1 MYAAIEG
8 NFRIDTL
15 PLECGQILKQVNIR
29 YHILGDIG
37 RNADKVVWICHAF
50 TANSN
55 PAEWWPGIVGEGK
68 YFDPD
73 KTPVVCANILGSCY
87 GSTGPKSV
95 NPETNQPYLRNF
107 PLVTFR
113 DVVRAHNL
121 LRIHLGINRIW
132 MLIGGS
138 VGGYQAMEWECMFPG
153 TTQHL
158 VLIATAA
165 ISSPWVKA
173 FSQSQRLALL
183 ADQSFVNLEVDGG
196 RAGLVAARSIA
207 LLSYRGRSS
216 YNITQQDTCAS
227 RLEGYRACTYQTYQG
242 EKLANRFDA
251 YSYYTLSL
259 MLDSHNMGRSRAGA
273 CEALASLRVNTLVVG
288 IDSDILFPVEEQIFL
303 ARHIPKARYVEIHSD
318 FCHDGFLIEN
328 EQLSSAVSSYLSCFG
343 EVV

>member
-1 MYAAIEG
+1 MYTTFEG
-8 NFRIDTL
+8 NFSIDLL
-15 PLECGQILKQVNIR
+15 PLENGQFLRQVNIR

-37 RNADKVVWICHAF
+37 RNADRVVWICHAF

-68 YFDPD
+68 LFDPQR
-73 KTPVVCANILGSCY
+73 TTVVCANILGSCY

-121 LRIHLGINRIW
+121 LRQHLGIAKIW

-165 ISSPWVKA
+165 ASSPWVKA

-216 YNITQQDTCAS
+216 YNLTQQDIYDAL
-227 RLEGYRACTYQTYQG
+227 LEGYSACSYQTYQG

-251 YSYYTLSL
+251 YSYYSLTL
-259 MLDSHNMGRSRAGA
+259 MLDSHNMGRSRAGV
-273 CEALASLRVNTLVVG
+273 CEALASIQADTLVVG

-303 ARHIPKARYVEIHSD
+303 ARYIPNAHYIEIHSD

-328 EQLSSAVSSYLSCFG
+328 EQLSNAINSYLGSFSRAY
-343 EVV
+343 

>member
-107 PLVTFR
+107 
-113 DVVRAHNL
+113 
-121 LRIHLGINRIW
+121 
-132 MLIGGS
+132 
-138 VGGYQAMEWECMFPG
+138 Q
-153 TTQHL
+153 
-158 VLIATAA
+158 
-165 ISSPWVKA
+165 
-173 FSQSQRLALL
+173 QS
-183 ADQSFVNLEVDGG
+183 
-196 RAGLVAARSIA
+196 
-207 LLSYRGRSS
+207 
-216 YNITQQDTCAS
+216 
-227 RLEGYRACTYQTYQG
+227 
-242 EKLANRFDA
+242 
-251 YSYYTLSL
+251 
-259 MLDSHNMGRSRAGA
+259 
-273 CEALASLRVNTLVVG
+273 
-288 IDSDILFPVEEQIFL
+288 
-303 ARHIPKARYVEIHSD
+303 
-318 FCHDGFLIEN
+318 
-328 EQLSSAVSSYLSCFG
+328 
-343 EVV
+343 